1 MTTCGPE
8 AAGSTTRDLIASAS
22 GTAGSRSK
30 RIQGRS
36 WHVCISAVATGFSWL
51 THPLTLG
58 ALKRKECVCKKSCKK
73 TRESRKSAKIN
84 PTDPQEKTDKKN
96 TEGIRREFG
105 RHISRKSSTRN
116 NKKSHKNSGENTGEK
131 TGVPWNAKF
140 ASTFSR
146 VFIVSSPKDDDASS
160 SV

>member
-58 ALKRKECVCKKSCKK
+58 ALKNPQRKECVCKKSCKK
-73 TRESRKSAKIN
+73 TRESRKSAKITSN
-84 PTDPQEKTDKKN
+84 RPTRKNRQETHGRHSERIRKAYFPQELHKKQQDIPQ
-96 TEGIRREFG
+96 ELRREHRRENG
-105 RHISRKSSTRN
+105 SAMEREIRKYI
-116 NKKSHKNSGENTGEK
+116 
-131 TGVPWNAKF
+131 F
-140 ASTFSR
+140 L
-146 VFIVSSPKDDDASS
+146 
-160 SV
+160 SVD